1 MTKQQYRWITTTVR
15 SAAVRAVQEL
25 RHQPHTSLSGA
36 CRQVANQLDVHPNT
50 VKNWWHAAVLADP
63 SIDDTRLLG
72 GALGDLDAAVK
83 QVQAFKQLN
92 AELIDALDENRSG

>member
-63 SIDDTRLLG
+63 PSTTPACSAPPSVISTPP
-72 GALGDLDAAVK
+72 
-83 QVQAFKQLN
+83 
-92 AELIDALDENRSG
+92 